1 MVIRAKIMKFIED
14 YMGFLIALAGAIAAS
29 GWWIINNLL
38 TSKSQIKLL
47 EQKTDMMHELLK
59 EMRDDQK
66 EMRSEER
73 RVGKECR

>member
-1 MVIRAKIMKFIED
+1 MVIRARVMKFIED

-29 GWWIINNLL
+29 GWWIVNNLL

-66 EMRSEER
+66 EMRR
-73 RVGKECR
+73 DIQNLAVK

>member
-1 MVIRAKIMKFIED
+1 MAIKARIMKFIED
-14 YMGFLIALAGAIAAS
+14 YTGFLIAIAGAFAAA

-38 TSKSQIKLL
+38 TNKSQIKLL

-66 EMRSEER
+66 EMRR
-73 RVGKECR
+73 DIQNLAVK

>member
-1 MVIRAKIMKFIED
+1 MKFIED
-14 YMGFLIALAGAIAAS
+14 YIGFLVAIAGAVAAS
-29 GWWIINNLL
+29 AWWIINNLL

-66 EMRSEER
+66 EMRR
-73 RVGKECR
+73 DIQNLAVK